1 MPPHQRT
8 REEVARTLRPRV
20 NTEMRRH
27 TNEPRDREAV
37 VVEDD
42 PDARRVLAGCLR
54 RLGLTVHEATGAA
67 AAIDLLERVTPDVL
81 CVDVRLPDGSGFA
94 ICEHVRT
101 TARLRDVPVL
111 VISAL
116 TRPIDRAQAQA
127 AGADE
132 YVTKPFRAAALTES
146 VRELL
151 ALSAVSAS

>member
-1 MPPHQRT
+1 
-8 REEVARTLRPRV
+8 V
-20 NTEMRRH
+20 NTRVRNGPSRLEQ
-27 TNEPRDREAV
+27 EAV

-42 PDARRVLAGCLR
+42 PDARRLLAACLR
-54 RLGLTVHEATGAA
+54 RLGLLVHEATTAA
-67 AAIDLLERVTPDVL
+67 AGIALLDRVTPDVL
-81 CVDVRLPDGSGFA
+81 CIDVRLPDGSGFA
-94 ICEHVRT
+94 VCEHVRT

-116 TRPIDRAQAQA
+116 TRPIDRAQAHA

-132 YVTKPFRAAALTES
+132 YLTKPFRPAALAES

>member
-1 MPPHQRT
+1 
-8 REEVARTLRPRV
+8 
-20 NTEMRRH
+20 MRRDGQ
-27 TNEPRDREAV
+27 TRVDQEAL

-42 PDARRVLAGCLR
+42 PDARRLLAVCLR
-54 RLGLTVHEATGAA
+54 RLGLFVHEATSASG
-67 AAIDLLERVTPDVL
+67 AIDLLERLTPDVL

-94 ICEHVRT
+94 ICEHVRR

-116 TRPIDRAQAQA
+116 SRPIDRAQAHA

-132 YVTKPFRAAALTES
+132 YLIKPFRAAALAES

-151 ALSAVSAS
+151 ALSAVSGS